1 MNTCVCLLIV
11 ISIAGTAAAIG
22 PNDIAAIEKAQNVAQ
37 TVQNVQTVRPL
48 APGRS
53 VAPSSMSPISPVD
66 HLSDTITATGKK
78 VVAAQL
84 VAQAAGNQQPE
95 PALPGM
101 LAVQPQVPGPAA
113 AGYPAGAGS
122 PTAPSAGTPGKLYYN
137 ALPSTPSTA
146 SSAIKVIDSQRDI
159 DYVCKVYTI
168 KTKGVAAEIAS
179 YVRRVVQKAD
189 GEVYVSVNQKTGEE
203 QMTVIGPDYQ
213 FPSLDKMIADLD
225 KEGVTYYND
234 GMVTMVM
241 PMQHRLAS
249 DLLLIG
255 SVIKSQDG
263 TLCGDNKVNVAYYQD
278 SPSYFAENAKILA
291 HFDQPPQMV
300 RIEAQ
305 IIEVEMGDDF
315 NFGLALEQWKE
326 ALPESV
332 DLQMDFQQG
341 GNAEGLLAL
350 RPSYNAQSVY
360 LKGMHPK
367 AVANMINYLVRTGHA
382 KVLSRPTIVAMNGED
397 ATIESLE
404 TVDYKAYTVD
414 TAKDPA
420 YPLAQQTP
428 LGQVGVIL
436 NIKPA
441 IAQQSMTLTINA
453 AVNSLVG
460 WTTSGE
466 PIINRRTTSANAVL
480 QDGELFTVSGLRKDT
495 ITKTDERVP
504 ILGSMPLFGYLF
516 RHEIDSKKTS
526 EILVLLTPTRITA
539 TTSVLEREKALLQN
553 TNADINAPAKSGM
566 DTFIDRVIKNK
577 K

>member
-1 MNTCVCLLIV
+1 
-11 ISIAGTAAAIG
+11 
-22 PNDIAAIEKAQNVAQ
+22 
-37 TVQNVQTVRPL
+37 
-48 APGRS
+48 
-53 VAPSSMSPISPVD
+53 
-66 HLSDTITATGKK
+66 
-78 VVAAQL
+78 
-84 VAQAAGNQQPE
+84 
-95 PALPGM
+95 
-101 LAVQPQVPGPAA
+101 
-113 AGYPAGAGS
+113 
-122 PTAPSAGTPGKLYYN
+122 
-137 ALPSTPSTA
+137 
-146 SSAIKVIDSQRDI
+146 
-159 DYVCKVYTI
+159 
-168 KTKGVAAEIAS
+168 
-179 YVRRVVQKAD
+179 
-189 GEVYVSVNQKTGEE
+189 
-203 QMTVIGPDYQ
+203 
-213 FPSLDKMIADLD
+213 
-225 KEGVTYYND
+225 
-234 GMVTMVM
+234 
-241 PMQHRLAS
+241 
-249 DLLLIG
+249 
-255 SVIKSQDG
+255 
-263 TLCGDNKVNVAYYQD
+263 
-278 SPSYFAENAKILA
+278 
-291 HFDQPPQMV
+291 
-300 RIEAQ
+300 
-305 IIEVEMGDDF
+305 
-315 NFGLALEQWKE
+315 
-326 ALPESV
+326 
-332 DLQMDFQQG
+332 
-341 GNAEGLLAL
+341 
-350 RPSYNAQSVY
+350 
-360 LKGMHPK
+360 
-367 AVANMINYLVRTGHA
+367 
-382 KVLSRPTIVAMNGED
+382 MNGED